1 MVDRLKEL
9 LVEEE
14 EKELSESNNGS
25 SKGSMNYQ
33 EASMNPGSSV
43 QNSPLSQTNE
53 HREIVP
59 EDNDDLSQKID
70 FFRNSC

>member
-9 LVEEE
+9 LIEEE
-14 EKELSESNNGS
+14 EKELSESNKGS

-33 EASMNPGSSV
+33 DALMNPGSSV
-43 QNSPLSQTNE
+43 QNSPLSQTSE

-59 EDNDDLSQKID
+59 EDDDDLTQKID